1 MSNKKLRID
10 NTDIDNLI
18 SNLRGEVGEIVFTW
32 VMMRSFMAQSA
43 ELRTTDIQKDF
54 ENPKLVMLDALADKL
69 NDEIVARLAE
79 LAQQKIGRLT
89 FHFAHL
95 KLDQIEEESS
105 EFARFIEKNRF
116 QEKRNYDISHKELPE
131 KWTDH
136 KSIHI
141 PYRIIVHGIVMALR
155 LMKKIDTLHQGPRA
169 KYLWQEMRRRR
180 YKIVYPAKVGYML
193 LPHLWLS
200 ADDRMAIIRE
210 EMDEGRDGWKDM
222 PIRINGKDT
231 IIKTY
236 GEFGAII
243 LGGQVV
249 LLDESFLELTSI
261 DFPSKG
267 KKRKT
272 QVAPSEQCG
281 T

>member
-1 MSNKKLRID
+1 MSNKKLRTH

-18 SNLRGEVGEIVFTW
+18 SNLRGEVGEIVFAW

-43 ELRTTDIQKDF
+43 GLRTTDLEKDF
-54 ENPKLVMLDALADKL
+54 ENPQLVMLDALTDKL

-79 LAQQKIGRLT
+79 LAEQKVGRLT
-89 FHFAHL
+89 FYFAHL
-95 KLDQIEEESS
+95 KLDQLEKETA
-105 EFARFIEKNRF
+105 EFARFIDKNRF

-136 KSIHI
+136 KLIHI
-141 PYRIIVHGIVMALR
+141 PYRVIVQGIVMALR
-155 LMKKIDTLHQGPRA
+155 LMKKVDTLHLGPRA
-169 KYLWQEMRRRR
+169 KYLWREMRRRR
-180 YKIVYPAKVGYML
+180 YKIAYPAKVGYML
-193 LPHLWLS
+193 LPYLWLS
-200 ADDRMAIIRE
+200 ADDRMAIIKE

-231 IIKTY
+231 TIKAY

-249 LLDESFLELTSI
+249 LFDESFLELTAI

-267 KKRKT
+267 GT
-272 QVAPSEQCG
+272 NVNVQVGSSE
-281 T
+281 